1 MASPP
6 PVSPTVWFVVP
17 QQMESSDCGSHSAL
31 IIPDLTCHALCA
43 SGETARVVRDAH
55 RATLFLLIVSI
66 RHKGLRVLFEE
77 GGTAGVKPQHLR
89 KLRLQ
94 LVALHTATTID
105 DMNIPGWRLHQ
116 LKGSRASTWSITVD
130 KNWRLT
136 FEFLDG
142 NVYLLDYED
151 YH

>member
-17 QQMESSDCGSHSAL
+17 QQMESSDFGSHSAL

-43 SGETARVVRDAH
+43 SGGTARVVRDAH
-55 RATLFLLIVSI
+55 RAKLFRVIVSI

-77 GGTAGVKPQHLR
+77 GGTAGVKPQHVR

-130 KNWRLT
+130 KNWRLK
-136 FEFLDG
+136 FDFLDG
-142 NVYLLDYED
+142 NVYLLGYED

>member
-1 MASPP
+1 MSRGFFVGVFLCRALWASAG
-6 PVSPTVWFVVP
+6 SAKVVL
-17 QQMESSDCGSHSAL
+17 DAH
-31 IIPDLTCHALCA
+31 HA
-43 SGETARVVRDAH
+43 TIARV
-55 RATLFLLIVSI
+55 IVSI

-77 GGTAGVKPQHLR
+77 GGTQGVKPQHLR

-94 LVALHTATTID
+94 LVALHTANTID

-116 LKGSRASTWSITVD
+116 LKGSRASTWSVTVD

-136 FEFLDG
+136 FEFSDG